1 MVSTRTFGARSAYRS
16 DQRPGRLD
24 AAGPGHLEIHQDDVR
39 GGRRHLLQ
47 RLGAVARL
55 ADDGQVGLGAEH
67 HRDPGPEHRLVVD
80 QEHRDAHDRL
90 PGIVTSMTHRP
101 DSRRQ

>member
-16 DQRPGRLD
+16 TSARVASTPPVPGISRSISTTSGD
-24 AAGPGHLEIHQDDVR
+24 
-39 GGRRHLLQ
+39 GRRDLLQ

-67 HRDPGPEHRLVVD
+67 HRDAGPEHRLVVD
-80 QEHRDAHDRL
+80 QEHRMVTTRC
-90 PGIVTSMTHRP
+90 PGS
-101 DSRRQ
+101 